1 MIEIK
6 NLYKVFSG
14 IEVLKNINT
23 SIKKNEIVSI
33 IGPSG
38 SGKST
43 LLRCINGLESFDQG
57 EILVENQNICSKEVD
72 LNKIRQN
79 LGMVFQHFN
88 LFPHKTVLENLI
100 LAPVL
105 VKNENIEFA
114 TEKAAILLE
123 KVGLLHKINDYPN
136 KLSGGQKQRIA
147 IARALAME
155 PHLMLFDEPT
165 SALDPEM
172 VNEVL
177 DVIKSLAQEGMTMII
192 VTHEMGFARN
202 IASRILFMDHG
213 KILEDNAP
221 SLLFSNPAHKRTKE
235 FLEKVL
241 HH

>member
-57 EILVENQNICSKEVD
+57 EILVENQDICSKEAD

-79 LGMVFQHFN
+79 VGMVFQHFN

-114 TEKAAILLE
+114 TEKATILLE